1 MRFYGK
7 QCFVILHMAQMRKEI
22 IKTGIEAIRE
32 VLMGDDNEKKK
43 SLLFALDWFMDPYY
57 KQDHYIAD
65 IRDELTDLLQIVVI
79 SSSDDV
85 SEDALDLLS
94 SYAWGPF
101 EILEKRIDKVPE
113 RIKPYVLEVIN
124 MDKE

>member
-1 MRFYGK
+1 MESNVRYITYG
-7 QCFVILHMAQMRKEI
+7 ANEKEI
-22 IKTGIEAIRE
+22 IKRGIEAIRA

-85 SEDALDLLS
+85 SEDALCLLS

-101 EILEKRIDKVPE
+101 EILEKRVDKVSE
-113 RIKPYVLEVIN
+113 QMKPYVLEVIN

>member
-1 MRFYGK
+1 MESNVRYITYG
-7 QCFVILHMAQMRKEI
+7 ANEKEI
-22 IKTGIEAIRE
+22 IKRGIEAIRA

-85 SEDALDLLS
+85 SEDALYLLS

-101 EILEKRIDKVPE
+101 EILEKRVDKVSE
-113 RIKPYVLEVIN
+113 RMKPYVLEVIN

>member
-1 MRFYGK
+1 MESNVRYITYG
-7 QCFVILHMAQMRKEI
+7 ANEKEI

-65 IRDELTDLLQIVVI
+65 IRDELTVLLQIVVI

>member
-1 MRFYGK
+1 MESNVRYITYG
-7 QCFVILHMAQMRKEI
+7 ANEKEI

>member
-1 MRFYGK
+1 MESNVRYTTYG
-7 QCFVILHMAQMRKEI
+7 ANEKEVV
-22 IKTGIEAIRE
+22 KRGIEAIRL
-32 VLMGDDNEKKK
+32 VLMGNDDEKKK

-57 KQDHYIAD
+57 KQNHYIAD
-65 IRDELTDLLQIVVI
+65 FQDELTDLLQIVVV

-101 EILEKRIDKVPE
+101 EILEKEIDKVSE
-113 RIKPYVLEVIN
+113 QMKPYVLEVIN
-124 MDKE
+124 KNKE

>member
-1 MRFYGK
+1 MESNVRYTTYGS
-7 QCFVILHMAQMRKEI
+7 REKEI
-22 IKTGIEAIRE
+22 VKRGMEAIRE
-32 VLMGDDNEKKK
+32 VLMGDNDEEKK

-65 IRDELTDLLQIVVI
+65 FRDALTELLQIVVI

-85 SEDALDLLS
+85 SEDALNLLS

-101 EILEKRIDKVPE
+101 EILEKGIDKVSE
-113 RIKPYVLEVIN
+113 QMKPDVLYVIH

>member
-1 MRFYGK
+1 MESNVRYITYG
-7 QCFVILHMAQMRKEI
+7 ANEKEI
-22 IKTGIEAIRE
+22 IKRGIEAIRE
-32 VLMGDDNEKKK
+32 VLMGDDNKKKK

-65 IRDELTDLLQIVVI
+65 FYDELIDLLQIVTI

-94 SYAWGPF
+94 SYGWGPF
-101 EILEKRIDKVPE
+101 EILEKEIEKVSE
-113 RIKPYVLEVIN
+113 QIKPYVLEVIN